1 MARPA
6 ARDEGRHQPGSER
19 LWNESYYFDWFQPD
33 GSLGGYVRVGFLP
46 AQQVVWYWAC
56 LVGPDR
62 SLVTVVEHEVPLPAS
77 ASSLELRG
85 PGLWADHVIDEP
97 LDRMTLSLESFG
109 LVVDDPADMY
119 RSPRGEIVPFGFEL
133 EWTTDRAAYLWPPVT
148 PRYEIPCMVRGEVL
162 LGGERIA
169 IDGFGQRDHS
179 WGAARDWWS
188 MSWCWSAGRFD
199 DGSRWHTAG
208 GFFPDNPW
216 GVGYE
221 LPADGDAFEEF
232 DSVVISER
240 LGREGLV
247 ERATIEVGPHRLDVE
262 PIAWSPVLLV
272 SEDGRESRFPRA
284 LCRVQ
289 DAAGRSGLG
298 WIEFNQPPV

>member
-62 SLVTVVEHEVPLPAS
+62 SLVTVVEHDVPLPAS

-97 LDRMTLSLESFG
+97 LDRLTLSLESFG

-119 RSPRGEIVPFGFEL
+119 RSPRGEIVP
-133 EWTTDRAAYLWPPVT
+133 
-148 PRYEIPCMVRGEVL
+148 
-162 LGGERIA
+162 
-169 IDGFGQRDHS
+169 
-179 WGAARDWWS
+179 
-188 MSWCWSAGRFD
+188 
-199 DGSRWHTAG
+199 
-208 GFFPDNPW
+208 
-216 GVGYE
+216 
-221 LPADGDAFEEF
+221 
-232 DSVVISER
+232 
-240 LGREGLV
+240 
-247 ERATIEVGPHRLDVE
+247 
-262 PIAWSPVLLV
+262 
-272 SEDGRESRFPRA
+272 
-284 LCRVQ
+284 
-289 DAAGRSGLG
+289 
-298 WIEFNQPPV
+298 

>member
-1 MARPA
+1 
-6 ARDEGRHQPGSER
+6 
-19 LWNESYYFDWFQPD
+19 
-33 GSLGGYVRVGFLP
+33 
-46 AQQVVWYWAC
+46 
-56 LVGPDR
+56 
-62 SLVTVVEHEVPLPAS
+62 
-77 ASSLELRG
+77 
-85 PGLWADHVIDEP
+85 
-97 LDRMTLSLESFG
+97 
-109 LVVDDPADMY
+109 
-119 RSPRGEIVPFGFEL
+119 
-133 EWTTDRAAYLWPPVT
+133 
-148 PRYEIPCMVRGEVL
+148 
-162 LGGERIA
+162 A

-208 GFFPDNPW
+208 GFFPDNSW

>member
-1 MARPA
+1 M
-6 ARDEGRHQPGSER
+6 
-19 LWNESYYFDWFQPD
+19 
-33 GSLGGYVRVGFLP
+33 
-46 AQQVVWYWAC
+46 
-56 LVGPDR
+56 
-62 SLVTVVEHEVPLPAS
+62 
-77 ASSLELRG
+77 
-85 PGLWADHVIDEP
+85 WADHVIDEP

-119 RSPRGEIVPFGFEL
+119 RSPRGQIVPFGFEL

-148 PRYEIPCMVRGEVL
+148 PRYEIPCMVSGEVL

-188 MSWCWSAGRFD
+188 MSWCRSAGRFD
-199 DGSRWHTAG
+199 DG
-208 GFFPDNPW
+208 
-216 GVGYE
+216 
-221 LPADGDAFEEF
+221 
-232 DSVVISER
+232 
-240 LGREGLV
+240 
-247 ERATIEVGPHRLDVE
+247 RATIEVGPHRLDVE